1 MSGARERIS
10 SGRIRPVAILV
21 VVSLLSGIMAASL
34 LHRRGRDIAWA
45 PDRVPRLG
53 RSTATLAP
61 GLHYLG
67 RLFPSAAYCIETA
80 DGLVLI
86 DSVVKPDAP
95 VLRQELAELGLDW
108 KRLRAILITHVHGDH
123 TGGAGFLRAQTGAK
137 IYAGRGDAAV
147 LGEGTPRE
155 A

>member
-1 MSGARERIS
+1 MSGARGRIL
-10 SGRIRPVAILV
+10 SGRIRPFAILIV
-21 VVSLLSGIMAASL
+21 VVVLSGILAASL
-34 LHRRGRDIAWA
+34 RHRRGQEIAWA

-67 RLFPSAAYCIETA
+67 RLFPSAAYAVETT

-86 DSVVKPDAP
+86 DSGVKPDAP
-95 VLRQELAELGLDW
+95 VLRQQLAELGRDW

-123 TGGAGFLRAQTGAK
+123 TGGA
-137 IYAGRGDAAV
+137 
-147 LGEGTPRE
+147 
-155 A
+155 